1 MVEPAELDYLKGW
14 RTAADGDYS
23 KLFLTYGERASHC
36 FIVRAVSSG
45 FILCTPRTA
54 IPQADLE
61 EATASDF
68 GGTLGPW
75 TAATLGVTTGSGKAL
90 KKTAVCLLVDVNAAG
105 VSMLSDQAPLTVA
118 GELTSFG
125 SHRLQNVWPLGK
137 GALDAL
143 EVFLNGDG
151 LEDLPER
158 LEPYFTCSSGAE
170 VRPEEPV
177 DPGEQD
183 STQRELLQQILAQTS
198 TQSEII
204 QQRLSGL
211 DAIEARLSVLEERG
225 APPPAEPELKNPLL
239 GGAKLPGWAP
249 QLFEEG
255 AGAKLSREQV
265 GQLLQL
271 AGQAPRTLGD
281 LPGPSSAA
289 RGAPKMLAAAP
300 KIRPGTAPVA
310 GVGLEDDE
318 EDGEGA
324 VVAALAQQT
333 QILSQLATSARK
345 SHDPLHLL
353 GSAGDS

>member
-1 MVEPAELDYLKGW
+1 MVEPTELDYLKGW

-23 KLFLTYGERASHC
+23 KLFLTYGERAAHC

-143 EVFLNGDG
+143 EVFLNGDE

-170 VRPEEPV
+170 ARPEEPA

-183 STQRELLQQILAQTS
+183 STQHELLQQILAQTS

-255 AGAKLSREQV
+255 AGASRPPRRPRVQHRQPAQYQGGSWEPRPTFSERL
-265 GQLLQL
+265 GQ
-271 AGQAPRTLGD
+271 TKD
-281 LPGPSSAA
+281 
-289 RGAPKMLAAAP
+289 
-300 KIRPGTAPVA
+300 
-310 GVGLEDDE
+310 LEDPPE
-318 EDGEGA
+318 CEVPAPPAEGA
-324 VVAALAQQT
+324 AKARWWPQWEAPT
-333 QILSQLATSARK
+333 CSASCSPSRRRY
-345 SHDPLHLL
+345 
-353 GSAGDS
+353 